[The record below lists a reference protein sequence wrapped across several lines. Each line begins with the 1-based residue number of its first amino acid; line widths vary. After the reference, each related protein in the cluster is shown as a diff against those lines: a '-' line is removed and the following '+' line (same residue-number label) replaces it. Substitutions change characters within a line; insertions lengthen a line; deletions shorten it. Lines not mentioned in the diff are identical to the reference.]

1 MGAVGRR
8 TNLRHGVV
16 PMQPVPAPHSPITA
30 SGAFTCICFCS
41 YSGRTLPILVVI
53 CMFFY
58 INVTV
63 MQWVIICIAI
73 ASVFPGDFVSL
84 SFFFCGFL
92 MRDHSLRKKKIH
104 RRCIFVVKACKQR
117 MSNRPVR
124 NERIKLVY
132 LCPTV
137 LNLVQLSRNTGSSE
151 AGGRKSNWNSR
162 SNWIAKFAL
171 VTNPFLLQL
180 VGYEI
185 AHKYIEESFFPLL
198 FCGTGNDSP

>member
-92 MRDHSLRKKKIH
+92 MRDHSLRKKKNTQ
-104 RRCIFVVKACKQR
+104 K
-117 MSNRPVR
+117 
-124 NERIKLVY
+124 VY
-132 LCPTV
+132 
-137 LNLVQLSRNTGSSE
+137 
-151 AGGRKSNWNSR
+151 
-162 SNWIAKFAL
+162 
-171 VTNPFLLQL
+171 
-180 VGYEI
+180 
-185 AHKYIEESFFPLL
+185 
-198 FCGTGNDSP
+198 FCC